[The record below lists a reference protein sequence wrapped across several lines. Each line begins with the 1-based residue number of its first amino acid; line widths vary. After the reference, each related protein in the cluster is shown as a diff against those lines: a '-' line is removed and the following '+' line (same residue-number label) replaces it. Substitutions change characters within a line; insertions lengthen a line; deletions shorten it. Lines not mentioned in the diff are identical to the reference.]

1 MGNKHSA
8 EICKDD
14 YIVIEELEV
23 GVNNNVRESTSEYN
37 SESDIE
43 NDVFDY
49 RKELERELAS
59 NNKQVET
66 IIHNFKINGY
76 YNSVGSKDMRIAF
89 LEDKLHETEIEYK
102 TNKCV
107 ICLEHNVEIY
117 FPKCGHANT
126 CNICFETLKTII

>member
-1 MGNKHSA
+1 MGNKQSA

-59 NNKQVET
+59 NTLQVDDA
-66 IIHNFKINGY
+66 IKRLRVDGY
-76 YNSVGSKDMRIAF
+76 YNSIGNKDSRIAF
-89 LEDKLHETEIEYK
+89 LEDKLYETEIEY
-102 TNKCV
+102 
-107 ICLEHNVEIY
+107 
-117 FPKCGHANT
+117 NT
-126 CNICFETLKTII
+126 LYNEYMRLRIKMKKND